1 MDVQEATTCRL
12 PDLKERHL
20 PENCREAVNT
30 ILKETYGYE
39 QFRNLE
45 IYDDLFKG
53 KEKLCI
59 SQGQLIE
66 NVILEAEEAWKG
78 ETKID
83 NILLTAPTGSGK
95 SMLFQLPAIYL
106 GKEYNLL
113 TIVVSP
119 LKALIV
125 DQVESLQELGVYA
138 CGNMPRPIYRRNR
151 RWRFIGRCVRGRLI
165 CSISRRNCFS
175 LRHQAFCSER
185 RIGL

>member
-1 MDVQEATTCRL
+1 MNVQEATTRRL

-20 PENCREAVNT
+20 PENCRETINT

-45 IYDDLFKG
+45 IYDDLSKG

-66 NVILEAEEAWKG
+66 NVILEAEKAWKG
-78 ETKID
+78 ETQVD

-95 SMLFQLPAIYL
+95 SLLFQLPAIYL

-113 TIVVSP
+113 TIFP
-119 LKALIV
+119 FEGV
-125 DQVESLQELGVYA
+125 DCRPGGKSARTGVYA
-138 CGNMPRPIYRRNR
+138 CGIRLV
-151 RWRFIGRCVRGRLI
+151 RFIAGTEDG
-165 CSISRRNCFS
+165 
-175 LRHQAFCSER
+175 
-185 RIGL
+185 GLPAGA

>member
-1 MDVQEATTCRL
+1 MNVQEATTRRL

-20 PENCREAVNT
+20 PENCRETINT

-45 IYDDLFKG
+45 IYDDLSKG

-66 NVILEAEEAWKG
+66 NVILEAEKAWKG
-78 ETKID
+78 ETQVD

-95 SMLFQLPAIYL
+95 SLLFQLPAIYL

-125 DQVESLQELGVYA
+125 DRWKVCKSWGICVWHT
-138 CGNMPRPIYRRNR
+138 PRPIYRRNR
-151 RWRFIGRCVRGRLI
+151 RWRFTGRCVRGRLI

-175 LRHQAFCSER
+175 LTTSS
-185 RIGL
+185 IL

>member
-1 MDVQEATTCRL
+1 MNVQEATTRRL

-20 PENCREAVNT
+20 PENCRETINT
-30 ILKETYGYE
+30 ILKEPYRYE

-45 IYDDLFKG
+45 IYDDLSKG

-66 NVILEAEEAWKG
+66 NVILEAEKAWKS
-78 ETKID
+78 ETQVD

-95 SMLFQLPAIYL
+95 SLLFQLPAIYL
-106 GKEYNLL
+106 GKGYNLL

-125 DQVESLQELGVYA
+125 DQVENV
-138 CGNMPRPIYRRNR
+138 
-151 RWRFIGRCVRGRLI
+151 
-165 CSISRRNCFS
+165 
-175 LRHQAFCSER
+175 
-185 RIGL
+185 

>member
-1 MDVQEATTCRL
+1 MNVQEATTRRL

-20 PENCREAVNT
+20 PENCRETINT

-45 IYDDLFKG
+45 IYDDLSKG

-66 NVILEAEEAWKG
+66 NVILEAEKAWKS
-78 ETKID
+78 ETQVD

-95 SMLFQLPAIYL
+95 SLLFQLPAIYL

-125 DQVESLQELGVYA
+125 DQVESLQIYSVT
-138 CGNMPRPIYRRNR
+138 PRPIYRRNR
-151 RWRFIGRCVRGRLI
+151 RWRFTGRCVRGRLI

-175 LRHQAFCSER
+175 LTTSS
-185 RIGL
+185 IL

>member
-1 MDVQEATTCRL
+1 MDVQEATTRRL

-83 NILLTAPTGSGK
+83 N
-95 SMLFQLPAIYL
+95 LPSW
-106 GKEYNLL
+106 
-113 TIVVSP
+113 SP
-119 LKALIV
+119 L
-125 DQVESLQELGVYA
+125 
-138 CGNMPRPIYRRNR
+138 
-151 RWRFIGRCVRGRLI
+151 
-165 CSISRRNCFS
+165 
-175 LRHQAFCSER
+175 
-185 RIGL
+185 

>member
-1 MDVQEATTCRL
+1 MDVQEATTRRL

-78 ETKID
+78 IFHPIGSFLPKAFLRGHLPSYQRKTNNETPD
-83 NILLTAPTGSGK
+83 N
-95 SMLFQLPAIYL
+95 
-106 GKEYNLL
+106 
-113 TIVVSP
+113 
-119 LKALIV
+119 
-125 DQVESLQELGVYA
+125 
-138 CGNMPRPIYRRNR
+138 
-151 RWRFIGRCVRGRLI
+151 
-165 CSISRRNCFS
+165 
-175 LRHQAFCSER
+175 
-185 RIGL
+185 

>member
-1 MDVQEATTCRL
+1 MNVQEATTRRL
-12 PDLKERHL
+12 PDLKGRYL
-20 PENCREAVNT
+20 PENCRETINT

-45 IYDDLFKG
+45 IYDDLSKG

-66 NVILEAEEAWKG
+66 NVILEAEKAWKG
-78 ETKID
+78 ETQVD

-95 SMLFQLPAIYL
+95 SLLFQLPAIYL

-125 DQVESLQELGVYA
+125 DQVESLQELGYMRVAYASSDLSPEQKMEVY
-138 CGNMPRPIYRRNR
+138 RQ
-151 RWRFIGRCVRGRLI
+151 VREG
-165 CSISRRNCFS
+165 
-175 LRHQAFCSER
+175 
-185 RIGL
+185 